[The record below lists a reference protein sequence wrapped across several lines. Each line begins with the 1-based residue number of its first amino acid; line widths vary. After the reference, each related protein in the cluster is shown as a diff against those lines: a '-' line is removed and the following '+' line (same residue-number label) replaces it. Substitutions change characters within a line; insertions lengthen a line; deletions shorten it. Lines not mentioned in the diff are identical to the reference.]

1 MSKLDEVRK
10 QYEEADQAAVK
21 LSAEYQG
28 KVDSQVTAKWQE
40 LKGRY
45 HDRIWEANAK
55 AAEAQQRLAA
65 YEAAQALLDRGEEG
79 ESTLANHTGEG
90 GQRLHDAYNDLK
102 AGRS

>member
-10 QYEEADQAAVK
+10 QYEEADTAAVK

-55 AAEAQQRLAA
+55 AAE
-65 YEAAQALLDRGEEG
+65 EG
-79 ESTLANHTGEG
+79 ASTLANHSGEG
-90 GQRLHDAYNDLK
+90 GRLLHEAYNDLK
-102 AGRS
+102 ADRS